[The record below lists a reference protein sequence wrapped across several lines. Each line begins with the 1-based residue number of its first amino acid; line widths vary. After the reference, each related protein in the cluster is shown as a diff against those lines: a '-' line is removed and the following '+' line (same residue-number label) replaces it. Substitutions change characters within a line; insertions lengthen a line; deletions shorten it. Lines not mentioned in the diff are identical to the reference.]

1 MVEEEKPRN
10 LRSELLDLSL
20 FAGKIVYTLERL
32 KELNDEG
39 KRILCHARTL
49 VGETRVGNR
58 ERIGLGQLALIAYKE
73 SLPSRRERKEF
84 KGEKS
89 ELLIG
94 LKKIENTIEKIE
106 KGEQIPKREATQT
119 RKFFNSLQENFI
131 IKAKVLD
138 SEDVAEVKKKRG
150 WRRRF

>member
-1 MVEEEKPRN
+1 MIEEEKPRN

-39 KRILCHARTL
+39 KRILRHAKAL
-49 VGETRVGNR
+49 LGEARAGDK
-58 ERIGLGQLALIAYKE
+58 ERIELGQLALIAYEE

-84 KGEKS
+84 KGEES
-89 ELLIG
+89 ELLVG

-106 KGEQIPKREATQT
+106 KGEQISKREANQA